1 MWHFSNGQRKDY
13 FINDVGTTT
22 KTLGKNIFL
31 FLFLNICQNLKE
43 NTDKYLS
50 NSRKNFLSIK
60 AIKETIKENIDRA
73 G

>member
-50 NSRKNFLSIK
+50 NSRKNFSK
-60 AIKETIKENIDRA
+60 YKSNKKNHK
-73 G
+73 GKH